1 MKRVSSPKVAN
12 ENMFVEKQRNLN
24 ETPMLLP
31 MTEGEFLRQRANGKL
46 TKELI
51 KDTDKNYSL
60 IESDSGLDS
69 PQPRLT
75 EPEVSTVPDFLTTE
89 TGHEIPSLKSQKKRF
104 PLGSKSMIICAML
117 VLATGISMG
126 GQWTGTNALIEY
138 WKSSNLPNAL
148 EAVFVGSSTEKHS
161 AQAEPAIPPGFNDLA
176 HQLNVIARDVS
187 LMQQNIKDLE
197 SAQEQIRTA
206 HEQKI
211 SEIQAQLAALQA
223 QLNAKWKPQSAAP
236 ERRKFN
242 RSDSRFI
249 WR

>member
-60 IESDSGLDS
+60 IDSDSGLDS

-75 EPEVSTVPDFLTTE
+75 EPEVSTVPDFLTTG
-89 TGHEIPSLKSQKKRF
+89 TGHEVPSLKSQKKQF
-104 PLGSKSMIICAML
+104 PLGKSMIICAML
-117 VLATGISMG
+117 VLATDISMG
-126 GQWTGTNALIEY
+126 GQWTGTHALIEY

-148 EAVFVGSSTEKHS
+148 EAIFVGSSAEKHS
-161 AQAEPAIPPGFNDLA
+161 AQAEPVTPPDFNDLA

-187 LMQQNIKDLE
+187 LMQQNIKELA

-211 SEIQAQLAALQA
+211 SETQSQLAALQA